1 MNTRRAAF
9 AVASLAGLC
18 WIPSALGQYTCA
30 QFPSP
35 QPVPPN
41 CVSNQSFE
49 EGRATNPALPRSW
62 RPFNTAVRRFVGDG
76 GTAFTP
82 RTGIACMELPSGSD
96 FSGLDTNVFDATAGL
111 WRDPAYTLG
120 CGPATFCAWYMS
132 PVGQGIE
139 GAAAG
144 LKLEFRRPNTSVYDR
159 FEFLPLSGQGYA
171 DGTWKQLCISVTQA
185 DWDYI
190 FNYYNN
196 GNPYPELPNSVS
208 LLPMRFGGG
217 TGGTGTI
224 FWDDATYQQ
233 FNNPNDN
240 SDVELWDDFNVRA
253 VARRIPGVVENPIPV
268 TVAQV
273 TPSGPKSYRAGNGC
287 SPNSTYN
294 GIEIFDVV
302 NGTGGFPL
310 TFTDIIANGYV
321 RPLVQRPDGTTNA
334 FGTSVVTQP
343 GFRPNG
349 APIDIVP
356 DMTAATLNAT
366 WVVPVPPG
374 GPAVRADPF
383 GVQTTGSYSGVASL
397 SSMRLYPD
405 PTVGQSTK
413 VTMMFTWTAS
423 QTFTLPTGRGNDA
436 FRLAW
441 LSSMLSSQA
450 AGTYDANYIGITTGS
465 TTQTLR
471 IPDSPRNVYL
481 FPTPRTVNVGDSVTL
496 FKDTAATWN
505 PGSSSINLKL
515 IALSGAAGPIGVQG
529 YLAPSTDPNDDSL
542 NVWFEWVGAP
552 ATVNAGTAITA
563 TFEITATPATA
574 KGDGNHDGS
583 ITCADVDIL
592 NAIFTSTTASANF
605 NAYVDMNNDGV
616 INLADHTALNA
627 LAGGNCAPPPAS
639 CVGDFNGDNA
649 VNTADLT
656 FFLGRFGQNVTP
668 GSPGDINGDGSINT
682 QDLTTFLGRF
692 GLPC

>member
-1 MNTRRAAF
+1 MTKRRAAF
-9 AVASLAGLC
+9 AVASLAGLSLV
-18 WIPSALGQYTCA
+18 PVALGQYTCA
-30 QFPSP
+30 QFPNP
-35 QPVPPN
+35 QPLPPN
-41 CVSNQSFE
+41 CIENQSFE
-49 EGRATNPALPRSW
+49 VGRASNPALPRFW

-82 RTGIACMELPSGSD
+82 RTGVAAMELPAGTD
-96 FSGLDTNVFDATAGL
+96 FSGLDTNIFDATAGL
-111 WRDPAYTLG
+111 WRDPAYTLN
-120 CGPATFCAWYMS
+120 CGPATLCGWYMS

-139 GAAAG
+139 GAAGG
-144 LKLEFRRPNTSVYDR
+144 LKMEFRRANTSVYDR

-171 DGTWKQLCISVTQA
+171 DGTWKQLCLTVTQA

-196 GNPYPELPNSVS
+196 GNPFDLPPNSVS
-208 LLPMRFGGG
+208 LLPQKFGAIDA
-217 TGGTGTI
+217 TGTI
-224 FWDDATYQQ
+224 FWDDVTFEHFTNA
-233 FNNPNDN
+233 NDN
-240 SDVELWDDFNVRA
+240 SDFEIWDDRNVRGI
-253 VARRIPGVVENPIPV
+253 ARRIPGVIENPIPV
-268 TVAQV
+268 TLAQV
-273 TPSGPKSYRAGNGC
+273 TPSGPKTYRAGYGC

-294 GIEIFDVV
+294 GIEIFDAVT
-302 NGTGGFPL
+302 GTGGFPL

-321 RPLVQRPDGTTNA
+321 RPLVQKIDGTTNA
-334 FGTSVVTQP
+334 FGTSIVTQP

-366 WVVPVPPG
+366 WVVPVPPD
-374 GPAVRADPF
+374 GPSVRANPF

-397 SSMRLYPD
+397 SSTRLYPD
-405 PTVGQSTK
+405 PIVGESK
-413 VTMMFTWTAS
+413 VTVMFTWTAS
-423 QTFTLPTGRGNDA
+423 QNFTLPTGRGNDA
-436 FRLAW
+436 FRFAW

-450 AGTYDANYIGITTGS
+450 GGVYDANYIGITNGS
-465 TTQTLR
+465 TTKTLR
-471 IPDSPRNVYL
+471 IPDAPRNVYL

-496 FKDTAATWN
+496 FKDTAGTWN

-515 IALSGAAGPIGVQG
+515 LAISGAAGALGVQG
-529 YLAPSTDPNDDSL
+529 YLDPSTNPNDDSL

-552 ATVNAGTAITA
+552 ATVTAGTAITA
-563 TFEITATPATA
+563 TFEITATPATP

-583 ITCADVDIL
+583 ITCADVEDVL
-592 NAIFTSTTASANF
+592 NEIFNSTTASANF

-616 INLADHTALNA
+616 INVSDHTTLNT

-639 CVGDFNGDNA
+639 CLGDFNGDNA

-656 FFLGRFGQNVTP
+656 FFLGRFGQVVPP
-668 GSPGDINGDGSINT
+668 GSPGDLNNDGAVNT

-692 GLPC
+692 GQPC